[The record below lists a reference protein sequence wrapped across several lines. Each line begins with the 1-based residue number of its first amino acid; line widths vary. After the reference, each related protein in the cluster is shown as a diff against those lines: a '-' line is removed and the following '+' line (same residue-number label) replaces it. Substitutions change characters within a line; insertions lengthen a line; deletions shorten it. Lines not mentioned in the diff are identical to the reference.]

1 MAKRLLDNNLKLIK
15 FFTKAIRFIESHSFQ
30 STFVNSFIHREI
42 SDLFLLQ
49 NKFKELILD
58 KLQHRLQNKT
68 MPDIIDHPKT
78 DFDFCLIY
86 KDLDKNAKTLK
97 VFDLLKIKHNWSLNQ
112 NQLIRAKLE

>member
-1 MAKRLLDNNLKLIK
+1 
-15 FFTKAIRFIESHSFQ
+15 
-30 STFVNSFIHREI
+30 
-42 SDLFLLQ
+42 
-49 NKFKELILD
+49 
-58 KLQHRLQNKT
+58 

-112 NQLIRAKLE
+112 NQLIRAKLEQGLVGEEQYHNQNLIQLRIGQL